1 MSPAKTPSW
10 DLQARVWPVNN
21 PMLPPGVRPAGG
33 PSSGLGDLFFRLPRL
48 TYLAIGFI
56 LLTGISAFF
65 NLPRQEDPT
74 MTERYASVETYMS
87 GASALRME
95 TLVTEK
101 VENALREVPEI
112 KTLRSTTRAGYSYID
127 VELYDSVGKD
137 QVELVWSETRDKL
150 GNLTNDL
157 PEDASTPK
165 LTARGPLAVTLGFA
179 IVAENT
185 PNSIQERIATELKS
199 RLAALPGTK
208 ETDLFGEPEQE
219 ILVAVDADALARVN
233 LSIDNLTRIIQASDT
248 KLAAGELNTRGSS
261 LIVEVKGDLDSVE
274 RIKSIAIRKQ
284 PNGNFMRLGDIA
296 DVSKTYVDP
305 PQAIAI
311 IDGKRSILV
320 TTIMET
326 GRRVDQWTAAA
337 KVIAADYAQELPDQV
352 QLKVVIDQNY
362 YTQARLSDLTL
373 NLTAAILLVLL
384 ALFFLM
390 GARSALIVGAALPL
404 TLCMVLA
411 GLSFM
416 SIPLHQMS
424 VTGLIIAL
432 GLLIDNAIVVVEEYK
447 INRRRG
453 RPLAASV
460 SQSVKH
466 LFVPLLAST
475 ATTIFAFMPIATSPG
490 GTGDFTGAMAV
501 SVMLSVAA
509 SFLLAMTLIPTFAA
523 YLDQRF
529 PIKATDQNSWWIKG
543 YTNAKLARYY
553 QLSIRWIVK
562 HPGGGVLIAMVLP
575 LAGFVLAT
583 TLTSS
588 FFPPVDRNQ
597 FQVQIILPA
606 NTSLADT
613 QVVVERVRQRLIA
626 MDEVVSS
633 QWFVGEGA
641 PRVYYNMME
650 NNDGVASFASGFVT
664 TREVND
670 PLKILPLL
678 QKTMIAEFPA
688 ARIMIMPFE
697 QGPPFAA
704 PIEIRVVGP
713 NLDVLKQLGEQL
725 RFLLSEI
732 EQVTYTTATLSGS
745 SAQLSVYPKAN
756 KLAVLNLRNQELPL
770 QLNGKLTGIDAGSVM
785 EGSTEVPIMVRVN
798 NRVRGDLDRLST
810 STVVASDSQYAG
822 YGGIPLEQ
830 VAEIRLEPSPTNI
843 NRYQGERVNT
853 VSGFLLPYT
862 YPSLAIGEFRQRL
875 ASAAIVVPDGYR
887 IQFGGEEE
895 ERGEAVGNII
905 STFSMYLWLMVAV
918 IVLSLNS
925 FRYAGV
931 IGIIGL
937 SSIGLALLGVWL
949 SGHPFGYMALIG
961 TLGLIGLAINGGIIV
976 LSALKANQLA
986 VRGDKE
992 AIVFVVM
999 DSTRHIVSTTVTT
1012 IGGFLPL
1019 ILSGGQ
1025 FWPPLAMSI
1034 AGGVAGS
1041 AILALYLVPAMFTYF
1056 SRKDARRRLTGAG
1069 DELPPAVLHEP
1080 PLAEGSRS

>member
-1 MSPAKTPSW
+1 MNSSSESPSLIPAS
-10 DLQARVWPVNN
+10 D
-21 PMLPPGVRPAGG
+21 PGEPQQ
-33 PSSGLGDLFFRLPRL
+33 GLADLFYRLPRL
-48 TYLAIGFI
+48 TFLAVGFI
-56 LLTGISAFF
+56 ALTGIAAFL

-74 MTERYASVETYMS
+74 MTERYASVETYMP

-95 TLVTEK
+95 TLVTEN

-112 KTLRSTTRAGYSYID
+112 KTLQSTTRAGYSFIN

-137 QVELVWSETRDKL
+137 QVELVWSEARDKL
-150 GNLTNDL
+150 ADL
-157 PEDASTPK
+157 ANTLPREASTPQ

-179 IVAENT
+179 IVADNT
-185 PNSIQERIATELKS
+185 PYSIQERIATELKS
-199 RLAALPGTK
+199 RLSVLPGTK

-219 ILVAVDADALARVN
+219 IRVAVNPAALARVN
-233 LSIDNLTRIIQASDT
+233 LSVDSLVELIRAADTR
-248 KLAAGELNTRGSS
+248 LAAGELSTQHSA

-274 RIKSIAIRKQ
+274 RIKSIPIRKQ
-284 PNGNFMRLGDIA
+284 ANGNFMRLGDVA
-296 DVSKTYVDP
+296 SVTKTYVDP
-305 PQAIAI
+305 PNTLAI
-311 IDGKRSILV
+311 IDGQRAIVV

-326 GRRVDQWTAAA
+326 GRRVDQWSAAA
-337 KVIAADYAQELPDQV
+337 KEIAARYAEELPAQV
-352 QLKVVIDQNY
+352 QFKVVIDQND
-362 YTQARLSDLTL
+362 YTQERLTDLAL
-373 NLTAAILLVLL
+373 NLTAAIVLVLL

-390 GARSALIVGAALPL
+390 GARSAIIVGAALPL

-447 INRRRG
+447 INRRQGYSLRVAVG
-453 RPLAASV
+453 
-460 SQSVKH
+460 QSVKH

-475 ATTIFAFMPIATSPG
+475 ATTVFAFMPIAVSPG
-490 GTGDFTGAMAV
+490 GTGDFTGAMAI
-501 SVMLSVAA
+501 SVMLSVSS
-509 SFLLAMTLIPTFAA
+509 SFLLAMTVIPTFAA
-523 YLDQRF
+523 YLDRRF
-529 PIKATDQNSWWIKG
+529 PIKVSNYDAWWVKG
-543 YTNAKLARYY
+543 YTNAALAQAYLR
-553 QLSIRWIVK
+553 SIRWIVA
-562 HPGGGVLIAMVLP
+562 HPVGGVLTSMVLP
-575 LAGFVLAT
+575 LAGFLLAM
-583 TLTSS
+583 TLTST

-606 NTSLADT
+606 NSSLADT
-613 QVVVERVRQRLIA
+613 HGVVDRVRERL
-626 MDEVVSS
+626 MSMKEVVSS

-641 PRVYYNMME
+641 PRVYYNMMQ
-650 NNDGVASFASGFVT
+650 NNDSVASFASGFVT
-664 TREVND
+664 TGAVND
-670 PLKILPLL
+670 PLHILANL
-678 QKTMIAEFPA
+678 QKDMIAEFPE

-713 NLDVLKQLGEQL
+713 NLDVLKELGEQL
-725 RFLLSEI
+725 RFLLSGI
-732 EQVTYTTATLSGS
+732 DQVTYTTATLSAS
-745 SAQLSVYPKAN
+745 SAQLSVYPKDN
-756 KLAVLNLRNQELPL
+756 QLALLSMRNQDLPL
-770 QLNGKLTGIDAGSVM
+770 QLNGKLSGIPAGALM
-785 EGSTEVPIMVRVN
+785 EGSTELPIKVRFDN
-798 NRVRGDLDRLST
+798 SVRGDLDRLTT
-810 STVVASDSQYAG
+810 STLVAKGSLFAG

-830 VAEIRLEPSPTNI
+830 VAELRLEPSPANI
-843 NRYQGERVNT
+843 NRHQGERVNT
-853 VSGFLLPYT
+853 VAGFLLPYT
-862 YPSLAIGEFRQRL
+862 YPSVAIAEFRQRL
-875 ASAAIVVPDGYR
+875 NAASILVPEGYR

-905 STFSMYLWLMVAV
+905 STFTLYLWLMVAV

-937 SSIGLALLGVWL
+937 ASIGLALFGVWL

-976 LSALKANQLA
+976 LSALKSNPIALQGDEDEM
-986 VRGDKE
+986 VR
-992 AIVFVVM
+992 VVLE
-999 DSTRHIVSTTVTT
+999 STRHIVSTTVTT

-1041 AILALYLVPAMFTYF
+1041 AILALYLVPAMFSYF
-1056 SRKDARRRLTGAG
+1056 SRKDTRRKQTDNEATRADVTLSLRVAPEKTFN
-1069 DELPPAVLHEP
+1069 
-1080 PLAEGSRS
+1080 